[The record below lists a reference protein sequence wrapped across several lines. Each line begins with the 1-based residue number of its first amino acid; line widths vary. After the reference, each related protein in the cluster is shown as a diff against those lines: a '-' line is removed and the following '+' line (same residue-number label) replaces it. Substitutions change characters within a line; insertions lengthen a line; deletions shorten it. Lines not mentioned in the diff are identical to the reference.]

1 MNRVLVR
8 VSAGLPAEPPAGWVA
23 LRPRNCPCCVG
34 RVELQVEIARLIR
47 ERRPQGVLIELADAG
62 HQPALRRALTE
73 WPLAQYVRL
82 EPPA

>member
-1 MNRVLVR
+1 MNRVPVKI
-8 VSAGLPAEPPAGWVA
+8 SAGPPTEPPAGWVA

-34 RVELQVEIARLIR
+34 RVALQVEIARLVR
-47 ERRPQGVLIELADAG
+47 ERQPQGVLIELADAS
-62 HQPALRRALTE
+62 HQPALQRALAE

>member
-1 MNRVLVR
+1 
-8 VSAGLPAEPPAGWVA
+8 
-23 LRPRNCPCCVG
+23 VG

-47 ERRPQGVLIELADAG
+47 ERRPQGVLIELPDAG
-62 HQPALRRALTE
+62 HQPALRRALSE